1 MGLLLP
7 QNKSCL
13 NHLLLP
19 VKLPE
24 ALDKQKQIL
33 VYIHSETN
41 CVKIMKNLGNG
52 EKRKYVVFILFSD
65 GDGLNKNRYQGSK
78 LKTKK
83 KLFKKLISNKNNIS
97 ITLCEYPSYFHMR
110 SLFTILKKL
119 YDKNNILEF
128 FFIFLFY
135 IFNII

>member
-1 MGLLLP
+1 
-7 QNKSCL
+7 
-13 NHLLLP
+13 
-19 VKLPE
+19 
-24 ALDKQKQIL
+24 
-33 VYIHSETN
+33 
-41 CVKIMKNLGNG
+41 MKNLGNG
-52 EKRKYVVFILFSD
+52 EKRKYMVFILFSD

>member
-78 LKTKK
+78 LKNKTKN
-83 KLFKKLISNKNNIS
+83 LFKKLFSNKNNIS
-97 ITLCEYPSYFHMR
+97 ITLCEYP
-110 SLFTILKKL
+110 
-119 YDKNNILEF
+119 
-128 FFIFLFY
+128 
-135 IFNII
+135 